1 MTCLDDDRRDCSG
14 GIYSRVE
21 NSTSQRDDVSY
32 KYRIGGKQ
40 APQYFEVS
48 HSFEIR
54 DALNE
59 TDQSNN

>member
-14 GIYSRVE
+14 VE

-59 TDQSNN
+59 TNQSND